1 MDTST
6 MSTKGQVVI
15 PKKVR
20 ETLQAGAGSRLGF
33 RIDGDQ
39 VVVYVISKKS
49 GDAERGYGLLKGKGK
64 SVALGKWGEALKASA
79 RKRHRAGR

>member
-15 PKKVR
+15 PKKIR
-20 ETLQAGAGSRLGF
+20 ETLQAGAGSKLGF
-33 RIDGDQ
+33 RIDRDQ
-39 VVVYVISKKS
+39 VVVYVIKSKS
-49 GDAERGYGLLKGKGK
+49 GDVEQGYGLLKGKGK
-64 SVALGKWGEALKASA
+64 SVALGKWGDALKAAA

>member
-1 MDTST
+1 MDTAT

-20 ETLQAGAGSRLGF
+20 EKLQAGAGSRLGF
-33 RIDGDQ
+33 QIDGDR
-39 VVVYVISKKS
+39 VVVYVVRKKS
-49 GDAERGYGLLKGKGK
+49 GNADQGYGLLKGKGK

-79 RKRHRAGR
+79 RKRHHAGR